1 MPDTQ
6 QNERSFSLQ
15 KPLLWSKKN
24 ERSFC
29 DSEPGAEGIMPRLK
43 PDTQRARRDHILD
56 AALRCFARSGFHAT
70 TMQDI
75 CKVAVVSPGA
85 VYVYFASKEDLIA
98 GLCERDRAEFA
109 ERFGQLASAPNFLE
123 ALQSIGEHYFV
134 EMSPDR
140 QRFVVEMGVESTR
153 NPRIAE
159 IFLNVDKFCCD
170 SFEALFQRL
179 KDEGRIAP
187 RVDIPTLAKVFNV
200 MGDGMFWRRAVEPG
214 FNARAVL
221 PVITELVGT
230 MLNPVEGA
238 MPRVGAAQNVADIF
252 EKGAGA

>member
-1 MPDTQ
+1 MNVRFVNSSYAARTAC
-6 QNERSFSLQ
+6 EGRLYW
-15 KPLLWSKKN
+15 PLRDPP
-24 ERSFC
+24 E
-29 DSEPGAEGIMPRLK
+29 MPRLK
-43 PDTQRARRDHILD
+43 PITQKARREHILD
-56 AALRCFARSGFHAT
+56 GALRCFARGGFHAT

-75 CKVAVVSPGA
+75 CKEAAVSPGA

-109 ERFGQLASAPNFLE
+109 ERFSQLASAPDFLE
-123 ALQSIGEHYFV
+123 ALQAIGEYYFV
-134 EMSPDR
+134 EMPPDR

-159 IFLNVDKFCCD
+159 IFMSVDKFCCD
-170 SFEALFQRL
+170 SFQALFQRL

-214 FNARAVL
+214 FNARSVL
-221 PVITELVGT
+221 PVITELVGI
-230 MLNPVEGA
+230 MLNPVDNGA
-238 MPRVGAAQNVADIF
+238 HRSAVVHHLK
-252 EKGAGA
+252 EAGL